1 MRKKTLHAD
10 RRFHAP
16 RLGGPGDTV
25 VLAPDEAHHLARV
38 LRLRQGDRVSVF
50 DGAGREFLAE
60 VASAARSNAAVTLIE
75 PIEPAAEPRV
85 PFSIVQGVLKGSA
98 MDEVVRDAT
107 MIGAASIEPL
117 VTAHVAVKGSLITRA
132 ETADRWRR
140 IALASTRQCR
150 RAVLPIVREPS
161 GLSDW
166 LASSLHGMK
175 LILVEPAA
183 DASAVS
189 FRTLMARPAPAS
201 AALIVGPEGG
211 WATREIAAAVAAGCQ
226 PVTLG
231 GLTLRADA
239 VALAAG
245 CLFRF
250 LWES

>member
-1 MRKKTLHAD
+1 M
-10 RRFHAP
+10 
-16 RLGGPGDTV
+16 LG
-25 VLAPDEAHHLARV
+25 PDEAHHLARV

-60 VASAARSNAAVTLIE
+60 VSSAARSNATVILRE
-75 PIEPAAEPRV
+75 PVEPAPEPRV
-85 PFSIVQGVLKGSA
+85 PFSIVQSVLKGPA
-98 MDEVVRDAT
+98 MDDVVRDAT
-107 MIGAASIEPL
+107 MIGASSIEPI
-117 VTAHVAVKGSLITRA
+117 VTAHVAVKATLIAR
-132 ETADRWRR
+132 TATTERWRR

-161 GLSDW
+161 EFGDW
-166 LASSLHGMK
+166 LAGAGHAMK
-175 LILVEPAA
+175 LMLVEPSA
-183 DASAVS
+183 DTCAVS
-189 FRTLMARPAPAS
+189 FRRLMAQPPPAS

-211 WATREIAAAVAAGCQ
+211 WAGEELEVAVSAGCL

-231 GLTLRADA
+231 ALTLRADA